1 MRVLNFMFAGIY
13 KEARTALLVFLLM
26 STATGAL
33 AAGFTAEDDDD
44 DMTAALV
51 QCGVAVKVRAAV
63 NVKPTGGSH
72 AQRQAQQTVPSDP
85 AAVTSNTLPQP
96 TAPAPLVVPLRR

>member
-1 MRVLNFMFAGIY
+1 MFASIH

-26 STATGAL
+26 LTATGAL
-33 AAGFTAEDDDD
+33 AAGFTAEEDDD

-51 QCGVAVKVRAAV
+51 QCGVVVKVRSAV

-72 AQRQAQQTVPSDP
+72 SQRQAQQTVPPDP
-85 AAVTSNTLPQP
+85 ASLTSDTLPQP
-96 TAPAPLVVPLRR
+96 TAPALLVVPLRR